1 MIYTLRHFDI
11 PLIRFSAESGA
22 EPDVKI
28 LWVDDI
34 WKKLLPL
41 DLEEVSEKGI
51 DCWVRNRLIPRNR
64 SYVDTILSAIGLSIN
79 RPFDILRV
87 SKGLSLNDCYWVTE
101 EGFDGTFEKYNL
113 YDNRFNR
120 TLGQIAFTG
129 YGSSLSRLTSS
140 PELTMNGML
149 RKCWRRENG
158 VVRLYKGG
166 TEGASNAGNEPY
178 SEYYAA
184 QIAQLLGI
192 KAIPYGYICS

>member
-79 RPFDILRV
+79 RPFDIFSGFPKAYPSTTAIGLRRRDLTEPLRNTTFMTIV
-87 SKGLSLNDCYWVTE
+87 SAARWG
-101 EGFDGTFEKYNL
+101 
-113 YDNRFNR
+113 
-120 TLGQIAFTG
+120 
-129 YGSSLSRLTSS
+129 RLLLPAT
-140 PELTMNGML
+140 
-149 RKCWRRENG
+149 
-158 VVRLYKGG
+158 
-166 TEGASNAGNEPY
+166 
-178 SEYYAA
+178 AA
-184 QIAQLLGI
+184 IL
-192 KAIPYGYICS
+192 PD